1 MKVILV
7 VVDALRIDLF
17 TNENFTFYRDMKLKH
32 NDSQILFK
40 SIATSPTATM
50 LNIKSMMVGNYPS
63 FISFGLNTN
72 AQASKEDSVID

>member
-7 VVDALRIDLF
+7 VIDALRIDLF
-17 TNENFTFYRDMKLKH
+17 TNENFTFYRDMKIKH
-32 NDSQILFK
+32 NESQILFK

-72 AQASKEDSVID
+72 A